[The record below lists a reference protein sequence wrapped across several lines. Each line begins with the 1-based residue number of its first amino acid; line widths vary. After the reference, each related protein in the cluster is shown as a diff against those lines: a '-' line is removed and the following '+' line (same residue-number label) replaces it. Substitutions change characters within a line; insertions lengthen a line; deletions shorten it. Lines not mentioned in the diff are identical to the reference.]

1 MLKPN
6 IRCRSSLMNSDQTDR
21 DTTNG
26 RRENIM
32 SDECDKTTEELRTQV
47 FELLGRCVLNLQK
60 YELGMK
66 GFLSVLEMEGTPETW
81 QTNLHKRQSHYSSKT
96 LGQLIGDFTGSHISS
111 ESGNESESEIDDSLL
126 PTDAVHF
133 KTKYSIVA
141 GGDDYQ
147 TLLDDLTYLVE
158 TRNELVHH
166 FLQRFPLDDQDSCKQ
181 ALDYLK
187 TVREMIK
194 AHTKQLLS
202 WDEGRRKSMSQAREF
217 LTSPEFDAWIKF
229 GFIQGQNIDWPNA
242 VVVERLKN
250 AESIR
255 GKDGWTD
262 LKLAIDDIKV
272 SNPSLTPKAH
282 GCSSWRGLLHT
293 SGLFDIRRERGEGS
307 ATVTFFRSR

>member
-1 MLKPN
+1 
-6 IRCRSSLMNSDQTDR
+6 MNSDQTDR

-32 SDECDKTTEELRTQV
+32 SNECDKTTEELKTQV

-81 QTNLHKRQSHYSSKT
+81 QSNLHKRQSHYGSKT

-126 PTDAVHF
+126 PTDSVHF
-133 KTKYSIVA
+133 KTKYRIVA

-166 FLQRFPLDDQDSCKQ
+166 FLQRFPLDDQDSCLQ
-181 ALDYLK
+181 AIDHLE
-187 TVREMIK
+187 TVRKMLKSHMERL
-194 AHTKQLLS
+194 QS
-202 WDEGRRKSMSQAREF
+202 WDQARVRGMSALKDF
-217 LTSPEFDAWIKF
+217 LHSPQFTAWIKF
-229 GFIQGQNIDWPNA
+229 GFIPGDDIDWPSA
-242 VVVERLKN
+242 SVVEELKR
-250 AESIR
+250 AESTLS
-255 GKDGWTD
+255 KNGWTD
-262 LKLAIDDIKV
+262 LTLAIEAVKNR
-272 SNPSLTPKAH
+272 NPDLTPEAH
-282 GCSSWRGLLHT
+282 GCVSWPNLLHT
-293 SGLFDIRRERGEGS
+293 SGLFDIRRERGQG
-307 ATVTFFRSR
+307 ATSIVYFRSR

>member
-1 MLKPN
+1 
-6 IRCRSSLMNSDQTDR
+6 
-21 DTTNG
+21 
-26 RRENIM
+26 M

-133 KTKYSIVA
+133 KTKFSIVA

-166 FLQRFPLDDQDSCKQ
+166 FLQRFPLDDQDSCLQ
-181 ALDYLK
+181 AIDHLE
-187 TVREMIK
+187 TVRKMLKSHMERL
-194 AHTKQLLS
+194 QS
-202 WDEGRRKSMSQAREF
+202 WDQARLGGMSALKDF
-217 LTSPEFDAWIKF
+217 LHSPQFTAWIKF
-229 GFIQGQNIDWPNA
+229 GFIPGEDIDWPSA
-242 VVVERLKN
+242 SVVEELKR
-250 AESIR
+250 AESLLS
-255 GKDGWTD
+255 KDGWTD
-262 LKLAIDDIKV
+262 
-272 SNPSLTPKAH
+272 
-282 GCSSWRGLLHT
+282 
-293 SGLFDIRRERGEGS
+293 
-307 ATVTFFRSR
+307 